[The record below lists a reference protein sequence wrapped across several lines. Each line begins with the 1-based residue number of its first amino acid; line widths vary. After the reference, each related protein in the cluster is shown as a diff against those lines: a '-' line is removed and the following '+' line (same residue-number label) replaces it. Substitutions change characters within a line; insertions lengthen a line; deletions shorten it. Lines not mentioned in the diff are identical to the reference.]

1 MSNGYSNEKQER
13 RELPATGF
21 RFWRADP
28 EYISSNTVIHVQEM
42 KDWLEAEIKSNEN
55 ITKDKDGNDIIRLA
69 MRECKPTSK
78 AAFWLAYDDFDP
90 SKGPKKATPQ
100 RNNVTPMPA
109 TSIPEDDIPF

>member
-1 MSNGYSNEKQER
+1 MSNGYNNEKQER

-28 EYISSNTVIHVQEM
+28 EYISSNTIIHVKEM

-55 ITKDKDGNDIIRLA
+55 ITKDKDGKDIIRLT

-90 SKGPKKATPQ
+90 SKGPKKANPQ
-100 RNNVTPMPA
+100 SNNVTPIAESVAGM
-109 TSIPEDDIPF
+109 DDIPF